1 MTPTIVPEL
10 AHAPIYSLGAAE
22 IFTLFFIMLG
32 PVKVIGPFFA
42 ATHGMEQGPRGALA
56 VRVATISA
64 VSVVLGGWLG
74 AMLMTKW
81 RIGIPVMQ
89 IAAGV
94 IFLLAALLALF
105 GQYREQQHAAPAPAE
120 ANAMRLA
127 FPVTVTPYG
136 IAAVILLCASSHETS
151 RMWLVMGLALVV
163 IVLDLLAM
171 LAAGWFMRHVGAV
184 PLQILGAVL
193 GVLQV
198 ALALTILVN
207 GIQKIGPPDPHAL
220 PAAAAAPIQPR

>member
-1 MTPTIVPEL
+1 MTPAIVPEL
-10 AHAPIYSLGAAE
+10 AHVNMYALGAPE

-32 PVKVIGPFFA
+32 PIKVIGPFFA
-42 ATHGMEQGPRGALA
+42 ATQGMERAALRRLA
-56 VRVATISA
+56 VRVTAISA
-64 VSVVLGGWLG
+64 ISVVLGGWIG
-74 AMLMTKW
+74 ALLMVKW
-81 RIGIPVMQ
+81 RISVPVMQ

-94 IFLLAALLALF
+94 VFLLAALAALF
-105 GQYREQQHAAPAPAE
+105 GQYRAPAPAGTVP
-120 ANAMRLA
+120 AQDGAMHLA

-136 IAAVILLCASSHETS
+136 IAAVILLCASSHDAT
-151 RMWLVMGLALVV
+151 RMWLVMGLALGV

-171 LAAGWFMRHVGAV
+171 LAAAWFMRHVGVV

-207 GIQKIGPPDPHAL
+207 GIQKIQPPPV
-220 PAAAAAPIQPR
+220 PATQTIAPSNPTR